1 MTTDLSDDQRLFQ
14 KRPFELTVGR
24 LVMNFGALEASVL
37 FGISELVP
45 FSSSVTP
52 NDKVPNTFGRCL
64 KLFDQLVQLTTQNP
78 SFLAEHK
85 QLMDEIVVLKDKRND
100 FVHGPWLDMPGTNID
115 EVKGKLLKTNV
126 PLRTLTNE
134 LRTARGVT
142 PPEIAQISDAVGAMV
157 KRFESH
163 RGKIRSILK
172 TTLSSGISP

>member
-1 MTTDLSDDQRLFQ
+1 MTPNLSDDQRLYQ

-37 FGISELVP
+37 FGISELVLYSP
-45 FSSSVTP
+45 SVTP
-52 NDKVPNTFGRCL
+52 NDEVPNTFGRSL
-64 KLFDQLVQLTTQNP
+64 KLFDRMVRVTIRDRA
-78 SFLAEHK
+78 FLAAHK
-85 QLMDEIVVLKDKRND
+85 RLMDEIIWLKDKRND

-115 EVKGKLLKTNV
+115 KVKGKLLKTNV

-163 RGKIRSILK
+163 RGKIRSLLK
-172 TTLSSGISP
+172 MK